1 MMDDSCGEIPVA
13 FVVACG
19 GSDITEDEVK
29 QYVAKQV
36 RQVND
41 SCKDTLKTSSGES
54 NSVYF

>member
-36 RQVND
+36 KQVNG
-41 SCKDTLKTSSGES
+41 SCKG
-54 NSVYF
+54 Y